1 MINDKLDRD
10 SICWSLSDGLTET
23 YLYPEDIDRIVD
35 GLKVLKRHYN
45 KSALCFLQAHMPNCR
60 NHVCNVLGDINSLIE
75 LLGGDPDDNSLSD
88 PAVQD

>member
-1 MINDKLDRD
+1 MKNEKLDRD

-35 GLKVLKRHYN
+35 GLKVLKKHYT
-45 KSALCFLQAHMPNCR
+45 KTVLCFIQANMPNCR
-60 NHVCNVLGDINSLIE
+60 NHVRNVIGDINSLIE

-88 PAVQD
+88 PSVQN